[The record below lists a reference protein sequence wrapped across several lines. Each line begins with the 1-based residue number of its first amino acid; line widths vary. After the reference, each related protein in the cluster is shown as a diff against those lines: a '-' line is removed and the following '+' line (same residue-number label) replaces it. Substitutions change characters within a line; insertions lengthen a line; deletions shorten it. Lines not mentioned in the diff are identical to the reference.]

1 MSKIDN
7 FVIKI
12 DKKLKDKFGGKASK
26 SPLNPF
32 LYDYYDNLRGQ
43 ELAEAIDNTS
53 YLMEYNTKVIKFLK
67 KKINYEKKFDN
78 DTSNFYKDLLNDKI
92 GELEY
97 QNGTAV
103 EVLKVLNRNSEREK
117 SGYYQKKKIFDFS
130 KFKKKKSG
138 DKNAK

>member
-1 MSKIDN
+1 MSKIDD
-7 FVIKI
+7 FVEKI
-12 DKKLKDKFGGKASK
+12 DKKLRDKFGGEASK
-26 SPLNPF
+26 SSLNPF

-67 KKINYEKKFDN
+67 KKINYEKKFAD

-117 SGYYQKKKIFDFS
+117 AGYYQKKKIFDFS
-130 KFKKKKSG
+130 KLKKKKSG
-138 DKNAK
+138 DNNAK

>member
-1 MSKIDN
+1 MSKIDD
-7 FVIKI
+7 FVEKI
-12 DKKLKDKFGGKASK
+12 DKKLRDKFGGEASK

-43 ELAEAIDNTS
+43 KLAEAIDNTS

-117 SGYYQKKKIFDFS
+117 AGYYQKKKIFDFS
-130 KFKKKKSG
+130 KLKKKKSG
-138 DKNAK
+138 DNNAK

>member
-7 FVIKI
+7 FVEKI
-12 DKKLKDKFGGKASK
+12 DKKLKEKFGGESSK

-32 LYDYYDNLRGQ
+32 LYNYYDNLRGQ
-43 ELAEAIDNTS
+43 ELSESIDNTS
-53 YLMEYNTKVIKFLK
+53 YLIEYNTNLIKFLK

-78 DTSNFYKDLLNDKI
+78 DNSNFYKDLLKEKI
-92 GELEY
+92 DELEY

-103 EVLKVLNRNSEREK
+103 EILKVLKRNSEREK
-117 SGYYQKKKIFDFS
+117 AGYYDKKKIFDFS